1 MTHPIDH
8 HQQSP
13 IIIDLS
19 GRYFSSDDKP
29 TPKGSIS
36 GDLRLASLD
45 AFIHTLDDAL
55 KNKPLPDQDPR
66 LEIFLSK
73 IAKTMKEENPTSS
86 LEIEIVS
93 KLDPENNELTY
104 KFRFNTH

>member
-1 MTHPIDH
+1 MTHPID
-8 HQQSP
+8 QQQQAP

-19 GRYFSSDDKP
+19 GRYFSSGTP
-29 TPKGSIS
+29 TPRGSVS

-55 KNKPLPDQDPR
+55 KNKPLPEQDPR
-66 LEIFLSK
+66 LEVFLSK
-73 IAKTMKEENPTSS
+73 IAKTVKEENPTSS
-86 LEIEIVS
+86 LEIEIIS